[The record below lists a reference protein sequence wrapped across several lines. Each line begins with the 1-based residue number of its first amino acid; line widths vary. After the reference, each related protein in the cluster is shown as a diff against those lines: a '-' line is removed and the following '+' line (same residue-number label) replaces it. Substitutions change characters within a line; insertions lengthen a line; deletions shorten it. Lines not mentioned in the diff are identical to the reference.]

1 MTTEIFAAPFVISSI
16 PGMRTA
22 SGRQGVRGAVDA
34 PHPRDQQGIPERS
47 GVIVCRCTRI
57 APAGSQRTRIANAM
71 GVEMDSSHRRDIDVE
86 TTESGS
92 RRFKAK
98 VTRLGDDT
106 RA

>member
-22 SGRQGVRGAVDA
+22 SGRQGVRGVVDA
-34 PHPRDQQGIPERS
+34 PNPRDEQGFPARS
-47 GVIVCRCTRI
+47 GIIVCRGTRI
-57 APAGSQRTRIANAM
+57 APPGSQRTRIANAM

-86 TTESGS
+86 TMESGF
-92 RRFKAK
+92 RRFKAN